1 MKPIFNE
8 PGAAAAFRSGKLLV
22 VTEGVALPNLCVRC
36 GAPQSELITK
46 RYAWHHPA
54 LFLLILL
61 GVLIYVIAAMIIQ
74 KKMELKLPLCDE
86 HAGSYRRNRGIA
98 ITLLLVAIPA
108 AIVLSIVSP
117 DSVGWWILLCIVML
131 LAGAVMIGRI
141 NPLQPK
147 KITDTHGFFRGA
159 SDAFLLNLAEAPAH
173 IKP

>member
-8 PGAAAAFRSGKLLV
+8 PGAAAAYRHGKLLV
-22 VTEGVALPNLCVRC
+22 TTEGALLPSLCVRC
-36 GAPQSELITK
+36 GAPHSEIITK

-61 GVLIYVIAAMIIQ
+61 GVLIYVIAAIIIQ
-74 KKMELKLPLCDE
+74 KKMELKLPLCNE

-98 ITLLLVAIPA
+98 IALLLGAIPA

-117 DSVGWWILLCIVML
+117 DAMGWWILLCIVML

-147 KITDTHGFFRGA
+147 KITDTHGFFKGA
-159 SDAFLLNLAEAPAH
+159 NESFLLSLAEAPAH
-173 IKP
+173 IKL